1 VFKEALLA
9 NANAVILAHNHPS
22 GNIEPSN
29 ADKTVTETLVG
40 AGKLLD
46 VQIIL
51 DHVIIGSSGG
61 YYSFR
66 DSSSLI
72 AA

>member
-1 VFKEALLA
+1 M
-9 NANAVILAHNHPS
+9 I
-22 GNIEPSN
+22 GNRVWDRPEPFSTI
-29 ADKTVTETLVG
+29 TV
-40 AGKLLD
+40 GKLID
-46 VQIIL
+46 VQIL

-72 AA
+72 VI